1 MKSEVIVLGNIT
13 KYFQDNKCIQIV
25 WKSPQEKDDNGKVR
39 STTAWTYLRL
49 WDNNGSTTLSQSI
62 KTYLGSGDIPIV
74 ENIPQNIND
83 LKDKSE
89 VELTKILF
97 RLKGD
102 YSHVEQGLISSW
114 RKNHN
119 NSKNIFGLS

>member
-25 WKSPQEKDDNGKVR
+25 WQSPQEKDDNGKVR